1 MPNISYSPLVLGGAT
16 GTALGGVWVHLGLSS
31 LACDCASL
39 LTSSDMAEGS
49 KTEGQ
54 KNFRQHHNLPQSL
67 NQHIRDHRVD
77 LH

>member
-1 MPNISYSPLVLGGAT
+1 MPNISYSPLVLDAT
-16 GTALGGVWVHLGLSS
+16 STALGGVCVHLGLSS
-31 LACDCASL
+31 LAYGCASS

-49 KTEGQ
+49 KTAGQ
-54 KNFRQHHNLPQSL
+54 KNFPQHQSLPQSL